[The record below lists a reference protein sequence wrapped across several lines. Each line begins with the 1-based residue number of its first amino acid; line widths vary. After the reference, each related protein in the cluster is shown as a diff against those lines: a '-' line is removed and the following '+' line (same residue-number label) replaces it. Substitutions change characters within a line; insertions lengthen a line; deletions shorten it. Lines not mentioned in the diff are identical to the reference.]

1 MNKPL
6 FLAELTDGAGNC
18 CELELPASDYQV
30 LDAMER
36 LGGGSAGVPDC
47 TVVHYYDYSFLAPV
61 LEKQRSLCAFN
72 TLAEKLAELDPIQAT
87 AFEGLVTMVSQKH
100 PGPIKLVRLFCLAHN
115 TDSCNTAPARN
126 DRELGKFYADNGFLP
141 ELEDVPE
148 CVYNL
153 LDFEKIGRKARESE
167 QGVFTS
173 GGYAVQTGKISPVHA
188 EMEHPFQKPDY
199 MLRLT
204 LGTPNTSRS
213 AALELPADK
222 EKTAAV
228 LTVLNISSL
237 EQAEVQHC
245 DGPVPLE
252 VLGLQRLK
260 HPDKLNVLAQM
271 MQAMEERDELATYKA
286 VLHAADC
293 RKLEDALY
301 LAQNIEHYRLEPAQ
315 HSPVDVA
322 RDALALALDRERAEQ
337 LLPYVDLY
345 SYGKALLNS
354 QNAVLTP
361 YGLVQRRDGEPICI
375 TAPFRSYG
383 MLEMN

>member
-36 LGGGSAGVPDC
+36 LGGGSAGFPDC

-61 LEKQRSLCAFN
+61 LEKQKSLCAFN

-87 AFEGLVTMVSQKH
+87 VFEGLVTMESQKH
-100 PGPIKLVRLFCLAHN
+100 TGPIKLERLFCLAHN

-126 DRELGKFYADNGFLP
+126 DRELGKFYVDNGFLP

-153 LDFEKIGRKARESE
+153 LNFEKIGRKARESE

-173 GGYAVQTGKISPVHA
+173 GGYVVQTGEISPVHI
-188 EMEHPFQKPDY
+188 EMEHMFQKPDC

-204 LGTPNTSRS
+204 LGTSNNSRT
-213 AALELPADK
+213 AALELPADE
-222 EKTAAV
+222 EKTATV

-237 EQAEVQHC
+237 EEAEVRYC
-245 DGPVPLE
+245 DGPVPPE
-252 VLGLQRLK
+252 VLGLQRLE
-260 HPDKLNVLAQM
+260 HPDRLNVLAQM

-286 VLHAADC
+286 VLNAADC
-293 RKLEDALY
+293 RRLEDALY

-322 RDALALALDRERAEQ
+322 RDNLTLVMDRESAEQ
-337 LLPYVDLY
+337 LLPHVDLC

-361 YGLVQRRDGEPICI
+361 YGLVQRRDGEPICL
-375 TAPFRSYG
+375 TAPSQSYG